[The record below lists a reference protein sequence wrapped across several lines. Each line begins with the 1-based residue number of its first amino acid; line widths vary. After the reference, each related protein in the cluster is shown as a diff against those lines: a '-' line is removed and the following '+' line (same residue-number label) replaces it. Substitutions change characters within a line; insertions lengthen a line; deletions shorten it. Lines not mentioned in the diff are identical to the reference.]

1 MAVLKQ
7 LFSIKMG
14 WTTVSDE
21 EESALMNVSPPPPPP
36 RDEPNSARAS
46 ESRRTI
52 RLGAFLAT
60 LASSSCLDSCSPQ
73 ASTEA
78 STPSAGSV
86 GDGACRNLDED
97 RS

>member
-21 EESALMNVSPPPPPP
+21 EESALMNVSPPPHLHEMSPTVPEQANL
-36 RDEPNSARAS
+36 DALYVWEP
-46 ESRRTI
+46 
-52 RLGAFLAT
+52 FLAT

-73 ASTEA
+73 ASAEA